1 MAFETFNVK
10 AILQGSVTGTDQF
23 DRFGTKLN
31 SIGKT
36 ADNVNKQ
43 MAGLQSTIRGLAAA
57 FGAAQL
63 AQTAAE
69 FARVTIQIDAFQK
82 QLSIGF
88 GDYGVIE
95 LEKLRD
101 TMRQLGISQDEAL
114 GSAVRFTSA
123 LKLSGQSMAET
134 NKNFEAASKLIL
146 SNKLSADGA
155 NRVYYAMAQIASKGK
170 LMSEELSGQLAEN
183 LAGIREQVAAA
194 MGKSSA
200 QLLDEMSKGKVTAQE
215 FFDALQ
221 KIGGAIDPA
230 KLDSAA
236 MSLGKMKNAWYD
248 FKTSVIDVGVI
259 KSALDLTTSAI
270 LILKDNAQLLSAAVQ
285 GLAVAF
291 AGVYAAR
298 LLAPVFGAIALATR
312 VVAFEFGAAA
322 AFMRAFGVSA
332 TMSAVASMTLSRSL
346 GVLGAVSNGVFAL
359 FGGPIG
365 VALTAVAAGFYA
377 VYSTSSAAEE
387 GLLGNA
393 QAAKELGIQLSAA
406 SQQAL
411 IAANENRGVGSAAAS
426 AEPQIWSYKNSVD
439 NLTVSQYELAKASRE
454 ARLELAEQRL
464 EKAVERRQT
473 ALDATPAGRQQL
485 RSGMFTALGQGDFI
499 KAFSLDMRNLQ
510 SGAASLLSG
519 RRTDREGQ
527 RNLAD
532 ANLIVNTLKA
542 QIATLRGTPVGR
554 ADLPAGSRAPV
565 APATTATGGRSRAP
579 TGPSP
584 VQIEKTFENMRD
596 DYTQA
601 TLKAQRDLTNT
612 IEARYQNQLDALS
625 SDISAKAS
633 DVAAAKGLSDAQ
645 RETLTT
651 ALANLTAAKLALL
664 NAQKADETARQA
676 NAIVEISASTDLEI
690 LKMQESMAG
699 TAAERKEIQKRILA
713 AEIALQ
719 LAKEDEVINSQTAS
733 AEEKALARA
742 RREGII
748 RAGDVQGRQ
757 IDQQNRGPVEAY
769 AATLTDTATQFQQ
782 AWAGALK
789 STEDAFVN
797 FAMTGKLSFRDL
809 ANSII
814 SDMIR
819 IAIQQA
825 IIKPLMASFGFTF
838 ADGGV
843 FQNGSVTPFA
853 KGGVVNS
860 PTMFPMSRGM
870 GLMGEAGPE
879 AIMPLRRLGNGRLGV
894 ESTGGGTQNVS
905 VTVNVEGGQSK
916 VQGDAGKAGQLGQV
930 VAQAVR
936 NELVVQKRPGG
947 LLAAA

>member
-183 LAGIREQVAAA
+183 LAGIREQVADA

-259 KSALDLTTSAI
+259 KTALDLTTSAI

-298 LLAPVFGAIALATR
+298 FLAPVFGAIALATR

-332 TMSAVASMTLSRSL
+332 TMSAVASMTLSRAL

-365 VALTAVAAGFYA
+365 IALTAVAAGFYA

-565 APATTATGGRSRAP
+565 VPAATGGRSRTP
-579 TGPSP
+579 TGPTL

-625 SDISAKAS
+625 SDIAAKAS
-633 DVAAAKGLSDAQ
+633 DIAAAKGLSDTQ

-651 ALANLTAAKLALL
+651 ALANLTAAKMALI

-676 NAIVEISASTDLEI
+676 NAISAISANTDLDI

-742 RREGII
+742 RREGIV

-769 AATLTDTATQFQQ
+769 AATLTDTATQFEQ

-853 KGGVVNS
+853 KGGIVNS

-894 ESTGGGTQNVS
+894 ESVGGGTQNVS